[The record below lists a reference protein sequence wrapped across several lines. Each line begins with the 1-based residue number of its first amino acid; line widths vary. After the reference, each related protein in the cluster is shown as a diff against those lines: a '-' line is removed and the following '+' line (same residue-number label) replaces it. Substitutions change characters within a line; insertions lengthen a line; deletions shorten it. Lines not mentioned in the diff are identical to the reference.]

1 MKKLNSIIWGIVLIT
16 VGIIVALNAMN
27 ITDINIFFDGWWSL
41 FIIVPCAIGLF
52 SEPKK
57 TGNLI
62 GLAIGVVLL
71 LSCQKLI
78 DFSIIWKL
86 TLPAI
91 IVIIGIKMILNAFF
105 SNKASAVSGRNRA
118 EGKQQTNHFAA
129 FSGNHVNMDGQSF
142 YGGELNAVFGGIEY
156 DLRGALITQDCVINA
171 SAIFGGIDIL
181 LPDDVN
187 VKVSSN
193 SLFGGVGNKRKGQ
206 PQNHAVTIYINGT
219 GLFGG
224 VDVK

>member
-1 MKKLNSIIWGIVLIT
+1 MKKLNSIIWGIALIV

-27 ITDINIFFDGWWSL
+27 ITDINIFFDGWWTL
-41 FIIVPCAIGLF
+41 FIIIPCAIGLF

-62 GLAIGVVLL
+62 GLAIGVILL

-78 DFSIIWKL
+78 DFDVIWKL
-86 TLPAI
+86 ALPAVI
-91 IVIIGIKMILNAFF
+91 ILIGIKIILNAFF
-105 SNKASAVSGRNRA
+105 NNKTGAVSRRTSA
-118 EGKQQTNHFAA
+118 EGKKPDRVFAT
-129 FSGNHVNMDGQSF
+129 FTGTDVNLDGQSF
-142 YGGELNAVFGGIEY
+142 YGADLDAVFGAIEY

-206 PQNHAVTIYINGT
+206 PQNHSVTVYVNGT